1 MELSS
6 LLVKLF
12 NYILMTTTK
21 YNIDESHGVS
31 HSMNVLLYTHNI
43 FSAEVPV
50 HQYLK
55 PQEKIIYIS
64 ALLHDMCDKKY
75 VNETE
80 GLVDIERFLS
90 DQPIV
95 DSENPAVKYGKDY
108 SIDIGSS
115 DLFSGF
121 VSNARNSSVP
131 VLVPLPT
138 PLSKSIPYRLDAKPL
153 VSKKEMD
160 VIKQIIETMSYSK
173 VKCAGYP
180 DLGEYQHAYHIVREA
195 DLLTAYDFDRSMIY
209 HMKRN
214 NHNVKNAFENAEILF
229 HNRVLRHNKDGLFV
243 TDFSKRHSI
252 QLHTVALSRM
262 QTWRRII
269 KLM

>member
-31 HSMNVLLYTHNI
+31 HSMNVLLYTHRI
-43 FSAEVPV
+43 FSAEVPI

-80 GLVDIERFLS
+80 GLVEIERFLS
-90 DQPIV
+90 DQPIF
-95 DSENPAVKYGKDY
+95 DSEKPAVKYGKDY
-108 SIDIGSS
+108 SIDIGSA

-121 VSNARNSSVP
+121 VSNAHNSPVP
-131 VLVPLPT
+131 SDT
-138 PLSKSIPYRLDAKPL
+138 PLTKSIPYRLDAKPL
-153 VSKKEMD
+153 VSKNEVD
-160 VIKQIIETMSYSK
+160 VIKRIIGTMSYSK
-173 VKCAGYP
+173 VKRVGYP

-214 NHNVKNAFENAEILF
+214 NHNVKDAFENAEMLF
-229 HNRVLRHNKDGLFV
+229 RDRVLRHNKDGLFV
-243 TDFSKRHSI
+243 TEFSKQHSL